1 MSYAVQSPVAA
12 TAAPRRPLPVLLS
25 AGLLSLMG
33 LVGLGYAVA
42 TLVVAPGVVDRFR
55 DAAAGADSTDVD
67 GLITVLWIGAALG
80 TVLAVILFAL
90 YLVLALGL
98 RRGSNASRI
107 GTWVVCG
114 LGAVAG
120 GGSALAVLAQRSGEG
135 TPGSLGVQLSEAYP
149 GSWIGLNVAL
159 AVAQIVGYL
168 IVAVL
173 LLASPGSFFG
183 RTAKTQPDQYAQP
196 APPPGFGQP
205 AYGPPPGYG
214 PPAYG
219 PTGYAPPPGYVSP
232 NPYGGPAAYP
242 AAPSAPPT
250 APPQPGPDDEY
261 WSRPS
266 S

>member
-12 TAAPRRPLPVLLS
+12 VAAPRRPVPVLLS
-25 AGLLSLMG
+25 AALLSLMG

-42 TLVVAPGVVDRFR
+42 TLVIAPGVVDRFR
-55 DAAAGADSTDVD
+55 DAAAGADGTDVD
-67 GLITVLWIGAALG
+67 DLVTVLWIGAALG

-90 YLVLALGL
+90 FLVLALGL

-114 LGAVAG
+114 LGALAG
-120 GGSALAVLAQRSGEG
+120 GGSALAVMAERSGDG
-135 TPGSLGVQLSEAYP
+135 RPGSLGGLLSDAYP
-149 GSWIGLNVAL
+149 GSWIGLNVGL
-159 AVAQIVGYL
+159 AIAQIVGYL

-173 LLASPGSFFG
+173 LVTSPGSFFG
-183 RTAKTQPDQYAQP
+183 RAAKPQPDPYAQP
-196 APPPGFGQP
+196 A
-205 AYGPPPGYG
+205 PPPGYG

-219 PTGYAPPPGYVSP
+219 PPAFVPPGYGPPGYGPPPGYAPP
-232 NPYGGPAAYP
+232 NPYGGAAAYP

-250 APPQPGPDDEY
+250 APPQAGPDDEY